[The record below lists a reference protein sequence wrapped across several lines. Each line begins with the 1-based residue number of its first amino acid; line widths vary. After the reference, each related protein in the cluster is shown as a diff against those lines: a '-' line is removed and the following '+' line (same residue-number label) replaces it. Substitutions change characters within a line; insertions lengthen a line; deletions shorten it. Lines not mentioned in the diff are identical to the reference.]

1 MPVVERTRRTSGGSS
16 AFCDRLRYDGWR
28 SKRCPVQGELSCTDC
43 DRQWPEAERPITC
56 PACNGVLLVPRT
68 VPEAFAPA
76 ALPGLWRYASLIRA
90 GRTQPPVTLGEGQ
103 TPVVALPRWG
113 EHAGL
118 RRVSA
123 KLEFL
128 TPTGSFKDR
137 GATVLVTRAREL
149 GSERLVEDSSG
160 NAGAAIAAYAARAGL
175 PCTVYVPAATP
186 AVKLAQIA
194 ATGARLVRV
203 PGDRAAVADAAAA
216 DAAEGAYYAGH
227 NANPY
232 FVEGTRTFAFEV
244 AEQFGF
250 DPPEHVVMPVGGG
263 SLYVGAWLGFTEWY
277 RAGLLPR
284 VPRLHLAQSTGCA
297 PLVRALETGAAD
309 AVSIERTPT
318 VASGVTI
325 ERPAR
330 ARLILRAA
338 RETGGGA
345 AAVDDAA
352 ILAEMAA
359 LARLEGLT
367 CEPTAAVAF
376 AATRALL
383 RAGVIGPEERVLIA
397 VTGGGLK
404 DSEALARVGA

>member
-1 MPVVERTRRTSGGSS
+1 MH
-16 AFCDRLRYDGWR
+16 
-28 SKRCPVQGELSCTDC
+28 GELICADC
-43 DRQWPEAERPITC
+43 ERRWPEAERPVTC
-56 PACNGVLLVPRT
+56 PACGGVLLVPRT
-68 VPEAFAPA
+68 VPEAFTSSP
-76 ALPGLWRYASLIRA
+76 LPGLWRYASLIRA
-90 GRTQPPVTLGEGQ
+90 GREQPPVTLGEGQ

-113 EHAGL
+113 EHVGL

-137 GATVLVTRAREL
+137 GAAVLVTRAREL
-149 GSERLVEDSSG
+149 GAGWLVEDSSG

-175 PCTVYVPAATP
+175 SCTVYVPAATP
-186 AVKLAQIA
+186 AAKLAQIA

-203 PGDRAAVADAAAA
+203 PGDRAAVAAAAAA
-216 DAAEGAYYAGH
+216 DTADGVYYAGH
-227 NANPY
+227 NTNPY

-263 SLYVGAWLGFTEWY
+263 SLYVGAWLGFMEWY

-284 VPRLHLAQSTGCA
+284 VPRLHIAQSTGCA
-297 PLVRALETGAAD
+297 PLVRALEAGAAD
-309 AVSIERTPT
+309 ALPVPRAPT
-318 VASGVTI
+318 VAGGVTI

-330 ARLILRAA
+330 ARLVLRAA
-338 RETGGGA
+338 RETGGA
-345 AAVDDAA
+345 AVAVDDPA
-352 ILAEMAA
+352 ILAELAA

-376 AATRALL
+376 AATRMLL
-383 RAGVIGPEERVLIA
+383 RAGVIGLEERVLIA

-404 DSEALARVGA
+404 DSEALARLGG